1 MNKAIIVGRLGKYP
15 GARLTSSGKEVCDFS
30 LATSERYKDNSGQQQ
45 ERTEWHSIVVWGSQA
60 GPCGRYLKKGSMAAV
75 DGKIQTRSW
84 DKDGQKQYRTE
95 IVAQRVEFLDSKKD
109 GQQLS
114 GQQSN
119 NNSPAEDDLPF

>member
-1 MNKAIIVGRLGKYP
+1 MNKAIIIGRLGKDP
-15 GARLTSSGKEVCDFS
+15 EARLTSSGKEVCNFS
-30 LATSERYKDNSGQQQ
+30 LATSERYKDNSGQQ
-45 ERTEWHSIVVWGSQA
+45 ERTEWHNIVVWGSQA

-84 DKDGQKQYRTE
+84 DKDGQKMYRTE

-109 GQQLS
+109 GQQ
-114 GQQSN
+114 SN